1 MCKPDSQA
9 NDETKREYLLD
20 RLGGEAA
27 LKGVVYEFYGR
38 MLEDPQLKRFF
49 QGIDM
54 KKLRD
59 HQYKFME
66 IAFTTVPDDVK
77 VAELI
82 ATKHAN
88 LFLRGLNE
96 THFDMVAGHLV
107 ATLEHLHV
115 PQAQI
120 TEVVAVVGALRDVFE
135 ANSVAGQKKR
145 KEAVEEK
152 MVASSTNAPS
162 DVLLDRMGGQ
172 AALKGAVYEFY
183 GRILE
188 DPQLAPFFAHT
199 DMKKLRDHQY
209 KFMEIA
215 FTEIPKDMDVVGYLA
230 EKHERLF
237 EKGLNATHFDLVAGH
252 LVATLHHLHVKQD
265 VIDDVVATVGPLRV
279 VFDRK

>member
-9 NDETKREYLLD
+9 NEETKREYLLD

-38 MLEDPQLKRFF
+38 MLEDDDLKRFF
-49 QGIDM
+49 RGIDM
-54 KKLRD
+54 KRLRD

-66 IAFTTVPDDVK
+66 IAFTSVPDDLD
-77 VAELI
+77 VAALI
-82 ATKHAN
+82 AEKHST

-96 THFDMVAGHLV
+96 KHFDLVAGHLV

-120 TEVVAVVGALRDVFE
+120 DEVVAVVGPLRAVFE
-135 ANSVAGQKKR
+135 ANSVAGQRKR
-145 KEAVEEK
+145 KEALEAK
-152 MVASSTNAPS
+152 TASAPS
-162 DVLLDRMGGQ
+162 EALLDRLGGQ

-188 DPQLAPFFAHT
+188 DPQLAPFFEHT

-237 EKGLNATHFDLVAGH
+237 ERGLNATHFDLVAGH
-252 LVATLHHLHVKQD
+252 LVATLQHLHVKQD

-279 VFDRK
+279 AFDKK